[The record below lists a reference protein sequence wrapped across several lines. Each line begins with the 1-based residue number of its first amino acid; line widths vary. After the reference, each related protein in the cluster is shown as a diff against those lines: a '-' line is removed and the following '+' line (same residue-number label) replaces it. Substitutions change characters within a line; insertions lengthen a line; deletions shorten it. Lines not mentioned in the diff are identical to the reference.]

1 MDRFEKDRRTGLDK
15 ATATAVIV
23 GRPNVGKSTLFNRLC
38 ESRRAITSPVEGTT
52 RDWIE
57 GACYWNG
64 HVYRVVDTGGYA
76 PGSEDVLSSVRAQV
90 ETWIQRADVVIW
102 VVDAGQGLTPP
113 DREFAR
119 LLRPMADRVVLTVN
133 KADDPGHDPMA
144 GEFARLGFS
153 RFVTVSA
160 SHGRRVSSLLDLMES
175 LTTSTRESS
184 RGAAS
189 VDWIRVAIVGRPNV
203 GKSSLTNRLL
213 GEERMI
219 VSPVPGTTRD
229 TIDAQLVWRDKS
241 FLLVDTAGLR
251 AKKSKADD
259 LEGLTRIMT
268 DRALERCDVALLL
281 VDAREGLTEGDVAVG
296 RLIHEKNRAC
306 VVGINKWDL
315 VEDHAPLAKHF
326 RARAPEGMPFLTHSP
341 LVFLSAKTGH
351 HVDELLSALAT
362 ARDEFLR
369 RFDNDDLTAFFW
381 KAVQERPYA
390 YNGRKMSFYTAVQ
403 AAVAPP
409 TFILRSNLP
418 ADSVHFSYQRHL
430 EKIFRDA
437 YGLSGSPL
445 VLKFKRGHG

>member
-1 MDRFEKDRRTGLDK
+1 
-15 ATATAVIV
+15 
-23 GRPNVGKSTLFNRLC
+23 
-38 ESRRAITSPVEGTT
+38 
-52 RDWIE
+52 
-57 GACYWNG
+57 
-64 HVYRVVDTGGYA
+64 
-76 PGSEDVLSSVRAQV
+76 
-90 ETWIQRADVVIW
+90 
-102 VVDAGQGLTPP
+102 
-113 DREFAR
+113 
-119 LLRPMADRVVLTVN
+119 
-133 KADDPGHDPMA
+133 
-144 GEFARLGFS
+144 
-153 RFVTVSA
+153 
-160 SHGRRVSSLLDLMES
+160 
-175 LTTSTRESS
+175 
-184 RGAAS
+184 
-189 VDWIRVAIVGRPNV
+189 
-203 GKSSLTNRLL
+203 
-213 GEERMI
+213 
-219 VSPVPGTTRD
+219 
-229 TIDAQLVWRDKS
+229 
-241 FLLVDTAGLR
+241 
-251 AKKSKADD
+251 